1 MVLILHLE
9 SSGRPLQTAVVV
21 VTVEV
26 VLVAVVEVAD
36 VVVLVLVL
44 VVVLVLVL
52 VVLSTHVLHRTGQSR
67 WYSALMLGIA
77 MVQSILAVLVLHF

>member
-1 MVLILHLE
+1 M
-9 SSGRPLQTAVVV
+9 

-67 WYSALMLGIA
+67 WYSALMLAIA
-77 MVQSILAVLVLHF
+77 MVQSVLAVLVLHF

>member
-1 MVLILHLE
+1 MVLLLHLE

-21 VTVEV
+21 V
-26 VLVAVVEVAD
+26 VLVVVVVVVVDVDD